1 MLGGFQ
7 ATHVALFRPLCGQLQ
22 RGSARRKVM
31 TSSSPFN
38 QVVSVFV
45 PDEGTRSLLMRLHE
59 SELAMVEKDKAMV
72 EKDKAMVEKEVKHVQ
87 VEIELRL
94 TIAEREKQL
103 ELGAMQTRL
112 EDAKTELAKEKGLLN
127 CRGMIELIEE
137 EMRKVCLGKSVK
149 YNGRLDLWEK
159 CLGMKEFKP
168 LLDCLSKVTGSQ
180 ARTPKALGQ
189 AVASFYSEL
198 SLSVHGHNSKEE
210 WIASKDI
217 LDIDAANLSK
227 PRTRMLV
234 CMAQFLM
241 IKYSTNV
248 TASSDDGE
256 VGGDED
262 EIESDE
268 YTGENE
274 DD

>member
-7 ATHVALFRPLCGQLQ
+7 ATHVALFRPLCDQLQ

-137 EMRKVCLGKSVK
+137 EMRKVCLWKTLTLKLYSS
-149 YNGRLDLWEK
+149 DSISSSS
-159 CLGMKEFKP
+159 P
-168 LLDCLSKVTGSQ
+168 PTSPS
-180 ARTPKALGQ
+180 
-189 AVASFYSEL
+189 SEL
-198 SLSVHGHNSKEE
+198 AVTLLEYLIIKNWAMHTNMRVLGLERLAASISKISFEAIHSSL
-210 WIASKDI
+210 
-217 LDIDAANLSK
+217 LLC
-227 PRTRMLV
+227 P
-234 CMAQFLM
+234 
-241 IKYSTNV
+241 
-248 TASSDDGE
+248 
-256 VGGDED
+256 
-262 EIESDE
+262 
-268 YTGENE
+268 
-274 DD
+274 

>member
-7 ATHVALFRPLCGQLQ
+7 ATHVALFRPLCDQLQ

-59 SELAMVEKDKAMV
+59 SELAMVEKDKAMVEKDKAMV

-137 EMRKVCLGKSVK
+137 EMRKVCLWKTLTLKLYSS
-149 YNGRLDLWEK
+149 DSISSSS
-159 CLGMKEFKP
+159 P
-168 LLDCLSKVTGSQ
+168 PTSPS
-180 ARTPKALGQ
+180 
-189 AVASFYSEL
+189 SEL
-198 SLSVHGHNSKEE
+198 AVTLLEYLIIKNWAMHTNMRVLGLERLAASISKISFEAIHSSL
-210 WIASKDI
+210 
-217 LDIDAANLSK
+217 LLC
-227 PRTRMLV
+227 P
-234 CMAQFLM
+234 
-241 IKYSTNV
+241 
-248 TASSDDGE
+248 
-256 VGGDED
+256 
-262 EIESDE
+262 
-268 YTGENE
+268 
-274 DD
+274 

>member
-7 ATHVALFRPLCGQLQ
+7 ATHVALFRPLCDQLQ

-59 SELAMVEKDKAMV
+59 SELAMV